1 MRFKIYDTKRHD
13 SRQDIRFGG
22 SSGINL
28 SRIDVSA
35 LWNHI
40 LQHKFPNKRES
51 E

>member
-1 MRFKIYDTKRHD
+1 MTQNGMILDRTFV
-13 SRQDIRFGG
+13 
-22 SSGINL
+22 SGIAQGINR